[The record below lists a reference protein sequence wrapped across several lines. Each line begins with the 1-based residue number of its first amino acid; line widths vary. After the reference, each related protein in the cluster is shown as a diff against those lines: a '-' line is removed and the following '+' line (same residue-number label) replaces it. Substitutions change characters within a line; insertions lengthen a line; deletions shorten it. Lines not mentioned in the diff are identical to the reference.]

1 MTMFRSLLFNAAFYV
16 WALFM
21 NVLFLP
27 GLLGSRM
34 IIVYGQAK
42 WAAGNV
48 WLMRWLAGVR
58 LEIRGRE
65 NLPDGACI
73 VASKHQSAFD
83 TFIVHLLLHDPAV
96 VLKKELLSIPF
107 YGWYTRKTEMI
118 PVDRAGGAKAL
129 KDMVAAARRAA
140 EQRRPIFIFPEGTRT
155 APGGGTSY
163 QPGVAA
169 LYKRLDLPVIPVALN
184 SGLFWPRRSFLRK
197 PGTIVIE
204 FLAPIEAGLE
214 RKAFMD
220 MLRDRI
226 ETATRRLENDAAR

>member
-1 MTMFRSLLFNAAFYV
+1 MTMLRSLLFNVAFYA
-16 WALFM
+16 WAVFM

-34 IIVYGQAK
+34 ITVWGQAR

-48 WLMRWLAGVR
+48 WLMRWLVGIK
-58 LEIRGRE
+58 LEVRGRE

-96 VLKKELLSIPF
+96 VLKKELLSIPV
-107 YGWYTRKTEMI
+107 YGWYTRKTQMI
-118 PVDRAGGAKAL
+118 AVDRSGGAKAL
-129 KDMVAAARRAA
+129 KDMVAAAQRAA
-140 EQRRPIFIFPEGTRT
+140 GQNRPIFIFPEGTRT
-155 APGGGTSY
+155 APGTETDY

-169 LYKRLDLPVIPVALN
+169 LYKRLDLPVVPVALN

-197 PGTIVIE
+197 PGTIVVE
-204 FLAPIEAGLE
+204 FLPQIAAGMD

-220 MLRDRI
+220 ALRERI
-226 ETATRRLENDAAR
+226 EPATRRLEKM